1 MLSPRK
7 QERRHILRDILITAG
22 LLLLGALL
30 STLLMIVDHTGGFAS
45 MIFVLMVVLV
55 ARLTDGY
62 VYGVAASFFSVILVN
77 YAFTYPY
84 GAVDFTIAGYPL
96 TFLTMLSVSLIVSA
110 MTSQIKRQEKQRIEA
125 EREALRANLLRAVS
139 HDLRTPLTSIVGSTS
154 AILENADVLSRQQ
167 KAELL
172 RGVRDEAQWLIRMVE
187 NLLSITRMGDPAAR
201 IDKELQAVEEVLAS
215 VAAKFQQRFP
225 AIHLELAA
233 PEEPL
238 FVPMDAI
245 LIEQVLMNLLENAA
259 CHGHCAHI
267 RLFVELEG
275 QMAVFTV
282 QDDGQGIAP
291 DVLPTIFTPH
301 LRSQT
306 HSTDARRNM
315 GIGLSVC
322 LSIVKAHGGVMSAAN
337 APEGGAVFRF
347 TLPVEELSM
356 EDTSHEDQGK
366 ILIIED
372 EANISSFIAAVLE
385 ANDYDTMASPTG
397 SKAITMITSHCP
409 DLILLDL
416 GLPDMDGISIIRFV
430 REWSTC
436 PIIVISARN
445 HERDKVE
452 ALDAG
457 ADDYIVKPFGT
468 SELLARIRTAIRH
481 TRTHLPNGSIAQSGQ
496 FKAMGLVIDY
506 DKHQVLVDGQS
517 VHLTQNEYKLVSLL
531 GKYAGRVLTYD
542 FIIRQLWG
550 PKAKSDNQIL
560 RVNMANIRRKIEK
573 NPAEPKYI
581 FTEIGVGY
589 RMVDPD

>member
-22 LLLLGALL
+22 LLLLGVLL

-84 GAVDFTIAGYPL
+84 GAVDFTIAGSPL

-282 QDDGQGIAP
+282 QDDGPGHFSRRPP
-291 DVLPTIFTPH
+291 DHFHPP
-301 LRSQT
+301 SAKP
-306 HSTDARRNM
+306 DALHRRP
-315 GIGLSVC
+315 
-322 LSIVKAHGGVMSAAN
+322 AEHGHRPVG
-337 APEGGAVFRF
+337 
-347 TLPVEELSM
+347 LPV
-356 EDTSHEDQGK
+356 HRQGPRRRH
-366 ILIIED
+366 
-372 EANISSFIAAVLE
+372 VRRQR
-385 ANDYDTMASPTG
+385 PG
-397 SKAITMITSHCP
+397 
-409 DLILLDL
+409 
-416 GLPDMDGISIIRFV
+416 GRRRLPLH
-430 REWSTC
+430 
-436 PIIVISARN
+436 P
-445 HERDKVE
+445 
-452 ALDAG
+452 AG
-457 ADDYIVKPFGT
+457 GGTLYGGYKP
-468 SELLARIRTAIRH
+468 
-481 TRTHLPNGSIAQSGQ
+481 
-496 FKAMGLVIDY
+496 
-506 DKHQVLVDGQS
+506 
-517 VHLTQNEYKLVSLL
+517 
-531 GKYAGRVLTYD
+531 
-542 FIIRQLWG
+542 
-550 PKAKSDNQIL
+550 
-560 RVNMANIRRKIEK
+560 
-573 NPAEPKYI
+573 
-581 FTEIGVGY
+581 
-589 RMVDPD
+589 

>member
-1 MLSPRK
+1 MSGK
-7 QERRHILRDILITAG
+7 QERRHIPRNILITAG
-22 LLLLGALL
+22 LLLLGTLL
-30 STLLMIVDHTGGFAS
+30 SILLTLVDHTDGFVS

-62 VYGVAASFFSVILVN
+62 AYGVIASFFSVILVN

-84 GAVDFTIAGYPL
+84 GSVDFTIAGSPL

-125 EREALRANLLRAVS
+125 EREAMRANLLRAVS

-154 AILENADVLSRQQ
+154 AILENADVLSCQQ
-167 KAELL
+167 KTELL

-201 IDKELQAVEEVLAS
+201 IDKEIQAVEEVLAS

-225 AIHLELAA
+225 AIRLELAA
-233 PEEPL
+233 PEEAL

-259 CHGHCAHI
+259 YHGHCSRI
-267 RLFVELEG
+267 RLFVEVRD
-275 QMAVFTV
+275 QAAVFTI

-291 DVLPTIFTPH
+291 DVLPTLFTPH

-356 EDTSHEDQGK
+356 EDTSHEDQG
-366 ILIIED
+366 
-372 EANISSFIAAVLE
+372 
-385 ANDYDTMASPTG
+385 
-397 SKAITMITSHCP
+397 
-409 DLILLDL
+409 
-416 GLPDMDGISIIRFV
+416 
-430 REWSTC
+430 
-436 PIIVISARN
+436 
-445 HERDKVE
+445 
-452 ALDAG
+452 
-457 ADDYIVKPFGT
+457 
-468 SELLARIRTAIRH
+468 
-481 TRTHLPNGSIAQSGQ
+481 
-496 FKAMGLVIDY
+496 
-506 DKHQVLVDGQS
+506 
-517 VHLTQNEYKLVSLL
+517 
-531 GKYAGRVLTYD
+531 
-542 FIIRQLWG
+542 
-550 PKAKSDNQIL
+550 
-560 RVNMANIRRKIEK
+560 
-573 NPAEPKYI
+573 
-581 FTEIGVGY
+581 
-589 RMVDPD
+589 